1 MLLTR
6 FERLFVRRYLLPGRG
21 EAFIAIVAGFSLFA
35 VTIGV
40 AALIVIMSVMNGF
53 RAELFDRFVGL
64 NGHAVIQGY
73 DGRLDGWQAIVQE
86 ARATP
91 GVTSATPLIEQ
102 PLMASNG
109 GRVEGILLRGMDVA
123 DIRANRE
130 LNNKN
135 LHGALDELTPGSGN
149 VAIGDELANELGAS
163 LGSTISIVNPAGES
177 TPFGTVP
184 KIISVHVSAIFRVGI
199 YDFDKAYVIM
209 PMRDAQN
216 LLLLG
221 DAVQMVKVNTVDPDR
236 VGTILAPLQAR
247 IAGRAVIS
255 DWRSTNQALFKAL
268 AVDRVGMFIVVTLI
282 IIVAMFNIISS
293 LIMLVRAK
301 MRDIA
306 VLRTMGASRRSI
318 LRIFISIGMAVGT
331 IGTLAG
337 LVIGFI
343 LLSLR
348 NPIINGIQRLTGQQ
362 LWDPSIRFL
371 DDIPTRTDWSEV
383 FMVVAMT

>member
-1 MLLTR
+1 
-6 FERLFVRRYLLPGRG
+6 
-21 EAFIAIVAGFSLFA
+21 
-35 VTIGV
+35 
-40 AALIVIMSVMNGF
+40 
-53 RAELFDRFVGL
+53 
-64 NGHAVIQGY
+64 
-73 DGRLDGWQAIVQE
+73 
-86 ARATP
+86 
-91 GVTSATPLIEQ
+91 
-102 PLMASNG
+102 NG

-383 FMVVAMT
+383 FMVVAMTLVFCFLATLYPALKAARTDPVEVLRYE